1 MMHVEN
7 HPSLANE
14 FPEFKEK
21 IHTLK
26 IDNAHFAKLFEEYNH
41 LDREI
46 IRIEEGVEHAGD
58 FDLET
63 LKKKRLGLKDELYR
77 MLVAA

>member
-1 MMHVEN
+1 MIVEN

-14 FPEFKEK
+14 FPEFKDA

-26 IDNAHFAKLFEEYNH
+26 MNDAHFAKQFDAYNT

-46 IRIEEGVEHAGD
+46 LRIEEGVENAGD
-58 FDLET
+58 ADLEN
-63 LKKKRLGLKDELYR
+63 LKKQRLTLKDELYA
-77 MLVAA
+77 MLKAA

>member
-1 MMHVEN
+1 MIIEN

-14 FPEFKEK
+14 FPEFKDA

-26 IDNAHFAKLFEEYNH
+26 MNNAHFTKQFDAYNK

-46 IRIEEGVEHAGD
+46 LRIEEGVENAGD
-58 FDLET
+58 ADLEN
-63 LKKKRLGLKDELYR
+63 LKKQRLSLKDELYA
-77 MLVAA
+77 MLKAA

>member
-1 MMHVEN
+1 MIVEN

-14 FPEFKEK
+14 FPEFKDA

-26 IDNAHFAKLFEEYNH
+26 MNDAHFAKQFDAYNT

-46 IRIEEGVEHAGD
+46 LRIEEGVENAGD
-58 FDLET
+58 ADLEN
-63 LKKKRLGLKDELYR
+63 LKKKRLALKDALYA
-77 MLVAA
+77 MLKAA

>member
-1 MMHVEN
+1 MQVEN

-14 FPEFKEK
+14 FPEFKDK

-26 IDNAHFAKLFEEYNH
+26 MENAHFAKLFDEYNT

-58 FDLET
+58 ADLEG
-63 LKKKRLGLKDELYR
+63 LKKQRLAKKDELYR
-77 MLVAA
+77 MLTA

>member
-1 MMHVEN
+1 MIVEN

-14 FPEFKEK
+14 FPEFKDT

-26 IDNAHFAKLFEEYNH
+26 MNDAHFAKQFDAYNK

-46 IRIEEGVEHAGD
+46 LRIEEGVENAGNT
-58 FDLET
+58 DLEN
-63 LKKKRLGLKDELYR
+63 LKKQRLALKDELY
-77 MLVAA
+77 AALKAA

>member
-1 MMHVEN
+1 MHIEN

-14 FPEFKEK
+14 FPEFKDK

-26 IDNAHFAKLFEEYNH
+26 TENAHFAKLFEEYNTV
-41 LDREI
+41 DREI

-58 FDLET
+58 FDLES
-63 LKKKRLGLKDELYR
+63 LKKKRLSLKDELYQ
-77 MLVAA
+77 MLKA

>member
-1 MMHVEN
+1 MIVEN

-14 FPEFKEK
+14 FPEFKDT

-26 IDNAHFAKLFEEYNH
+26 MNDAHFAKQFDAYNA

-46 IRIEEGVEHAGD
+46 LRIEEGVENAGD
-58 FDLET
+58 ADLEN
-63 LKKKRLGLKDELYR
+63 LKKQRLALKDELYT
-77 MLVAA
+77 MLKAA